1 MYLSSKQEVERAG
14 ELEVGENTH
23 HIPLYYGIEKTII
36 PNYG

>member
-23 HIPLYYGIEKTII
+23 HIPLFIMV
-36 PNYG
+36 